1 VSGFHSPIFHRALGE
16 GFQAL
21 RAAANEMSRVTTK
34 LLVPCALS
42 GLLMISPGSE
52 FLLWPELCSDCGAL
66 PTKNPPGV
74 VKIKYRPKPASKQR
88 FVASHYREEDFKGG
102 LRRYAKYRDLG
113 MAAASDKRQWGTE
126 SAKAGSARDS
136 TVAAGCRLGSVIA
149 VLAPKRAR

>member
-1 VSGFHSPIFHRALGE
+1 MSGFHSPIFHRALGE

-66 PTKNPPGV
+66 PTKIPTKTR
-74 VKIKYRPKPASKQR
+74 VKA
-88 FVASHYREEDFKGG
+88 VASHYREEDFKGG

-113 MAAASDKRQWGTE
+113 MAAASDKRQWGME

>member
-34 LLVPCALS
+34 LLVPGALS

-66 PTKNPPGV
+66 PTKIPTKTR
-74 VKIKYRPKPASKQR
+74 VKAAFR
-88 FVASHYREEDFKGG
+88 REPLSRGDFKGG

-113 MAAASDKRQWGTE
+113 MAAASDKRQWGME